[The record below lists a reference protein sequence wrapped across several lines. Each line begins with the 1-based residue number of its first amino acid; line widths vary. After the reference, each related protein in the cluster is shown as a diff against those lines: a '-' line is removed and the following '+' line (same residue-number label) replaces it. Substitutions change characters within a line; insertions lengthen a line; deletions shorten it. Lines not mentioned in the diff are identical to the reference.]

1 MTLHHSRLIRA
12 RLIRGPLIRYLCA
25 ATIAA
30 SCGMTAA
37 QAAPSALETAA
48 KEAIIVDYKTGEVLY
63 DKSADLPVPPASIT
77 KLMTVYVVFDRLKKG
92 QLKLTD
98 EFPVSVAA
106 WKKGGAAS
114 GGSTMFL
121 KVNSTVDLDNLLKGI
136 IIQSGNDACQVVAE
150 GISGSEEAFAELM
163 NAEAKKIGLTNSNFR
178 DSSGLPDPNHWMTM
192 HDIATLSAHI
202 IRDFPEYW
210 HYFADKEFTYNGIK
224 QGNRNPLLY
233 DTPGADGLK
242 TGHIEASG
250 YSVAG
255 TVVRGNR
262 RLIVV
267 ASGMKTMRERAAEVR
282 KLVEWGFREFESV
295 SVMAPGTEVDKAE
308 VWLGTKPTVPLI
320 LEDDVSVTV
329 PRGGARQAKVAV
341 RYNGPLQAPIEK
353 GQQVATLVVTVPDR
367 APIEVPLKAGESVE
381 RLGLGGRISAAAHHL
396 LFGTAQ

>member
-1 MTLHHSRLIRA
+1 MMLNHSRLIHA
-12 RLIRGPLIRYLCA
+12 VGA
-25 ATIAA
+25 AIVAA
-30 SCGMTAA
+30 ACGMTAA
-37 QAAPSALETAA
+37 EAAPSALDTGA
-48 KEAIIVDYKTGEVLY
+48 KEAIIVDYKTGAVLY
-63 DKSADLPVPPASIT
+63 DKNAELPVPPASIT
-77 KLMTVYVVFDRLKKG
+77 KLMTVYVVFDRLKQG

-150 GISGSEEAFAELM
+150 GISGSEDAFADLM
-163 NAEAKKIGLTNSNFR
+163 NAEAKKIGLLNSNFR

-192 HDIATLSAHI
+192 RDIATLSWHI
-202 IRDFPEYW
+202 IHDFPEYY

-267 ASGMKTMRERAAEVR
+267 ASGMKTMRERATEIR
-282 KLVEWGFREFESV
+282 KLVEWGFREYENV
-295 SVMAPGTEVDKAE
+295 TVMAPGTEVEKAE
-308 VWLGTKPTVPLI
+308 VWLGDKPTVPLV
-320 LEDDVSVTV
+320 LDDDVTVTV
-329 PRGGARQAKVAV
+329 PRGGARQAKVSV
-341 RYNGPLQAPIEK
+341 KYTGPIPAPIEK
-353 GQQVATLVVTVPDR
+353 GQQIATLVVSVPDR
-367 APIEVPLKAGESVE
+367 DPIEVPLKAGESVE
-381 RLGLGGRISAAAHHL
+381 RLGLGGRISAAARHL
-396 LFGTAQ
+396 LFGSAQ

>member
-1 MTLHHSRLIRA
+1 MTSFHRSRSLRT
-12 RLIRGPLIRYLCA
+12 LCA
-25 ATIAA
+25 AIAGVA
-30 SCGMTAA
+30 AFGLATA
-37 QAAPSALETAA
+37 QAAVSNLDTAA
-48 KEAIIVDYKTGEVLY
+48 KEAIIVDYRTGTVLF
-63 DKSADLPVPPASIT
+63 DKNADLPVPPASIT

-92 QLKLTD
+92 EMKLTD

-121 KVNSTVDLDNLLKGI
+121 KVNSMVSLDDLLKGI

-150 GISGSEEAFAELM
+150 GIAGSEDAFADLM

-192 HDIATLSAHI
+192 RDIATLSARI
-202 IRDFPEYW
+202 IRDFPEYY
-210 HYFADKEFTYNGIK
+210 HYFGDKEFTYNGIK

-255 TVVRGNR
+255 TVLRGNR

-267 ASGMKTMRERAAEVR
+267 ASGMKTMRERAAEIK
-282 KLVEWGFREFESV
+282 KLVEWGFREYENV
-295 SVMAPGTEVDKAE
+295 SVLAPGTEVEQAE
-308 VWLGTKPTVPLI
+308 VWLGTKATVPLV
-320 LEDDVSVTV
+320 LDQDVTVTV
-329 PRGGARQAKVAV
+329 PRGAARQAKVAV
-341 RYNGPLQAPIEK
+341 KYTGPIPAPIEK
-353 GQQVATLVVTVPDR
+353 GQELAKLVVTIPDR
-367 APIEVPLKAGESVE
+367 DPIEMPLKAGESVD

-396 LFGTAQ
+396 LFGNAQ

>member
-1 MTLHHSRLIRA
+1 MMMLNRSRLIHA
-12 RLIRGPLIRYLCA
+12 ACA
-25 ATIAA
+25 AIVATACGVAA
-30 SCGMTAA
+30 AK
-37 QAAPSALETAA
+37 AAPSALDTSA
-48 KEAIIVDYKTGEVLY
+48 KEAIIVDYKTGAVLY
-63 DKSADLPVPPASIT
+63 DKNAELPVPPASIT
-77 KLMTVYVVFDRLKKG
+77 KLMTVYVVFDRLKQG

-150 GISGSEEAFAELM
+150 GISGSEDAFAELM
-163 NAEAKKIGLTNSNFR
+163 NAEAKKIGLLNSNFR

-192 HDIATLSAHI
+192 RDIATLSWHI
-202 IRDFPEYW
+202 IHDFPEYY
-210 HYFADKEFTYNGIK
+210 HYFADREFTYNGIK

-255 TVVRGNR
+255 TVLRGNR

-267 ASGMKTMRERAAEVR
+267 ASGMKTMRERATEIR
-282 KLVEWGFREFESV
+282 KLVEWGFREYENV
-295 SVMAPGTEVDKAE
+295 TVMAPGTEVEKAE
-308 VWLGTKPTVPLI
+308 VWLGDKPTVPLV
-320 LEDDVSVTV
+320 LDADVTVTV
-329 PRGGARQAKVAV
+329 PRGGARQAKVSV
-341 RYNGPLQAPIEK
+341 KYTGPIPAPIEK
-353 GQQVATLVVTVPDR
+353 GQQIATLVVTVPDR
-367 APIEVPLKAGESVE
+367 DPIEVPLKAGESVD
-381 RLGLGGRISAAAHHL
+381 RLGLGGRISAAARHL
-396 LFGTAQ
+396 LFGSAQ

>member
-1 MTLHHSRLIRA
+1 
-12 RLIRGPLIRYLCA
+12 
-25 ATIAA
+25 
-30 SCGMTAA
+30 
-37 QAAPSALETAA
+37 
-48 KEAIIVDYKTGEVLY
+48 
-63 DKSADLPVPPASIT
+63 
-77 KLMTVYVVFDRLKKG
+77 
-92 QLKLTD
+92 
-98 EFPVSVAA
+98 VSVAA

-150 GISGSEEAFAELM
+150 GISGSEDAFADLM
-163 NAEAKKIGLTNSNFR
+163 NAEAKKIGLLNSNFR

-192 HDIATLSAHI
+192 RDIATLSARI
-202 IRDFPEYW
+202 IHDFPEYW

-267 ASGMKTMRERAAEVR
+267 ASGMKTMRERASEVR
-282 KLVEWGFREFESV
+282 KLVEWGFREYENV
-295 SVMAPGTEVDKAE
+295 SLFSPGAEVEKAE
-308 VWLGTKPTVPLI
+308 VWLGTKPTVPLVV
-320 LEDDVSVTV
+320 EDDVTVTL
-329 PRGGARQAKVAV
+329 PRGAARQAKVSV
-341 RYNGPLQAPIEK
+341 KYDGPIPAPIEK
-353 GQQVATLVVTVPDR
+353 GQKLATLVVTVPDR
-367 APIEVPLKAGESVE
+367 NPIEVPLKAGESVE
-381 RLGLGGRISAAAHHL
+381 RLGLGGRITAAARHL
-396 LFGTAQ
+396 LFGNAQ